1 MKSRHLF
8 LFALLTLLTIILL
21 SACVRPA
28 STPPKSETVSGSTTA
43 EFPVP
48 GTTEDVMSQ
57 LESLATQ
64 TAMALTGGTPGAQ
77 QPPAGTAAPGTDTS
91 GTAAP
96 GTDTSGTAAP
106 TTEGQVQPTAAPP
119 TVAPTQAPAQPQVV
133 VPTRTPGKP
142 SSYTLKGGEFPYCIA
157 RRFDVNPTEMLNL
170 SGLAQSGVFPPGT
183 VLKIP
188 QSGGGFPGARSLRET
203 PDTYTVSSG
212 DTIYSIACLYG
223 KVDPTE
229 IAYANNLTSPYTLK
243 VGQELYIP

>member
-28 STPPKSETVSGSTTA
+28 STPPTSQSAAGTTTT

-64 TAMALTGGTPGAQ
+64 TAMAMSGSSTGAQ
-77 QPPAGTAAPGTDTS
+77 QTPVATLPAPGTTE
-91 GTAAP
+91 AA
-96 GTDTSGTAAP
+96 GGAAP
-106 TTEGQVQPTAAPP
+106 TTEGQAQAQPTAAPP
-119 TVAPTQAPAQPQVV
+119 TVAPTQAPAQAQVV

-157 RRFDVNPTEMLNL
+157 RRFDVNPSEMLNL
-170 SGLAQSGVFPPGT
+170 SGLAQSGVFSPGT

-203 PDTYTVSSG
+203 PDTYSVGSG

-223 KVDPTE
+223 KVDPSE
-229 IAYANNLTSPYTLK
+229 IAYANSLTSPYTLK

>member
-8 LFALLTLLTIILL
+8 LFALLTLLTIVLL

-28 STPPKSETVSGSTTA
+28 STPPKSQSVAGTTTA

-64 TAMALTGGTPGAQ
+64 TAMAMSGGSTGTQ
-77 QPPAGTAAPGTDTS
+77 QAPVATVAAPGTE
-91 GTAAP
+91 AA
-96 GTDTSGTAAP
+96 GTAAP
-106 TTEGQVQPTAAPP
+106 TTEAQAQPTAVSP
-119 TVAPTQAPAQPQVV
+119 TTAPTQAQAQVV

-157 RRFDVNPTEMLNL
+157 RRFDVNPSEMLNL
-170 SGLAQSGVFPPGT
+170 SGLAQSGVYPPGT

-188 QSGGGFPGARSLRET
+188 QSGGGFPGARSLRGT
-203 PDTYTVSSG
+203 PDTYSVGSG

-223 KVDPTE
+223 KVDPNE
-229 IAYANNLTSPYTLK
+229 IAYANNLSSPYTLK

>member
-8 LFALLTLLTIILL
+8 LFALLTLLIAIML

-28 STPPKSETVSGSTTA
+28 STPPKEEAAAGTTTS

-64 TAMALTGGTPGAQ
+64 TAMAMQGGSPGAGQ
-77 QPPAGTAAPGTDTS
+77 TAIPTMAAPGTE
-91 GTAAP
+91 AAP
-96 GTDTSGTAAP
+96 GTAGPTAETQVTAAAP
-106 TTEGQVQPTAAPP
+106 TPQ
-119 TVAPTQAPAQPQVV
+119 PTQAAAQPQVV
-133 VPTRTPGKP
+133 VPTRTPGRP

-170 SGLAQSGVFPPGT
+170 SGLASGNVFPPGT

-188 QSGGGFPGARSLRET
+188 QSGSFPGGRSLRGT
-203 PDTYTVSSG
+203 PDTYTVSTG

-223 KVDPTE
+223 EVDPME
-229 IAYANNLTSPYTLK
+229 IAYANNLTSPYAVK

>member
-8 LFALLTLLTIILL
+8 LFTLLTLLIIILL

-28 STPPKSETVSGSTTA
+28 STPPVEQSASGTTTA

-64 TAMALTGGTPGAQ
+64 TAIALQGGTPGAQ
-77 QPPAGTAAPGTDTS
+77 QTAVPTMAAPGTA
-91 GTAAP
+91 G
-96 GTDTSGTAAP
+96 P
-106 TTEGQVQPTAAPP
+106 TTEAQATDAASAAA
-119 TVAPTQAPAQPQVV
+119 TTGAAVASPEPTQAPAQPQVV
-133 VPTRTPGKP
+133 VPTRTPGRP
-142 SSYTLKGGEFPYCIA
+142 SSYTIKGGEFPYCIA
-157 RRFDVNPTEMLNL
+157 RRFDVNPTDMLNM
-170 SGLAQSGVFPPGT
+170 SGLGSSGVFPPGT

-188 QSGGGFPGARSLRET
+188 QSGSFPGARSLRGT
-203 PDTYTVSSG
+203 PDTFSVSTG

-223 KVDPTE
+223 EVDPSE
-229 IAYANNLTSPYTLK
+229 IAYANNLSSPYTLK

>member
-28 STPPKSETVSGSTTA
+28 STPPKSQSTSGTTTT

-64 TAMALTGGTPGAQ
+64 TAMAMTGGSSGAQ
-77 QPPAGTAAPGTDTS
+77 QTPVATLPAPATVAA
-91 GTAAP
+91 
-96 GTDTSGTAAP
+96 GTAAP
-106 TTEGQVQPTAAPP
+106 TTDGQAQPTAVPP
-119 TVAPTQAPAQPQVV
+119 TVAPTQPQAQPQVV
-133 VPTRTPGKP
+133 IPTKTPGLP

-157 RRFDVNPTEMLNL
+157 RRFNVNPSEMLNQ
-170 SGLAQSGVFPPGT
+170 SGLSAGGVYPPGT

-188 QSGGGFPGARSLRET
+188 QSGGGFPDGRALKNT

-223 KVDPTE
+223 DVDPNE
-229 IAYANNLTSPYTLK
+229 IAFANSLTSPYTLK

>member
-28 STPPKSETVSGSTTA
+28 STPPKSETVSGTTTT

-77 QPPAGTAAPGTDTS
+77 QPPAATQPAA

-106 TTEGQVQPTAAPP
+106 TTEGQVQPTAAAP
-119 TVAPTQAPAQPQVV
+119 TLAPTQAPAQPQVA

-157 RRFDVNPTEMLNL
+157 RRFDVNPSEMLNL
-170 SGLAQSGVFPPGT
+170 SGLPQSGVYPPGT

>member
-8 LFALLTLLTIILL
+8 LFALLTLLTIIVL
-21 SACVRPA
+21 SGCVRPA
-28 STPPKSETVSGSTTA
+28 SSPPKSSEAVSSTAAA

-48 GTTEDVMSQ
+48 GTTEDVMLQ

-64 TAMALTGGTPGAQ
+64 TAMALTGGSASVQQTPVATL
-77 QPPAGTAAPGTDTS
+77 PAPGTV
-91 GTAAP
+91 
-96 GTDTSGTAAP
+96 AP
-106 TTEGQVQPTAAPP
+106 TTEGQAQPSAVPPTAE
-119 TVAPTQAPAQPQVV
+119 PTQPQAQVV
-133 VPTRTPGKP
+133 VPTKTPGLP
-142 SSYTLKGGEFPYCIA
+142 SSYTLKSGEFPYCIA

-170 SGLAQSGVFPPGT
+170 SGLPQSGTYPPGT

-188 QSGGGFPGARSLRET
+188 QSGGNFPGGRSLKDT

-223 KVDPTE
+223 KVDPNE
-229 IAYANNLTSPYTLK
+229 IAYANTLTSPYTLK

>member
-8 LFALLTLLTIILL
+8 LFALLTFLTIILL

-28 STPPKSETVSGSTTA
+28 STPPKSETASGTTTT

-64 TAMALTGGTPGAQ
+64 TAMAMTGGSSGAQ
-77 QPPAGTAAPGTDTS
+77 QTPGVTQPAAGTEAPGAD
-91 GTAAP
+91 A
-96 GTDTSGTAAP
+96 SGTAAP

-119 TVAPTQAPAQPQVV
+119 SAEPTQAEAQAQVV

-142 SSYTLKGGEFPYCIA
+142 SSYTLKGGEFPFCIA

-170 SGLAQSGVFPPGT
+170 SGLPQSGVYPPGT

-203 PDTYTVSSG
+203 PDTYNVSSG

-223 KVDPTE
+223 KVDPSE
-229 IAYANNLTSPYTLK
+229 IAYANNLASPYTLK

>member
-8 LFALLTLLTIILL
+8 LFALLTLLTITLL

-28 STPPKSETVSGSTTA
+28 STPPKSQSASGTTTA

-64 TAMALTGGTPGAQ
+64 TAMAMTGGSTAAQ
-77 QPPAGTAAPGTDTS
+77 QTPVATLPAPETAAAGTAAP
-91 GTAAP
+91 TAETQAQA
-96 GTDTSGTAAP
+96 TA
-106 TTEGQVQPTAAPP
+106 VPP
-119 TVAPTQAPAQPQVV
+119 TVAPSQPEAQVV
-133 VPTRTPGKP
+133 VPTRTPGRP
-142 SSYTLKGGEFPYCIA
+142 GSYTLKGGEHPYCIA
-157 RRFDVNPTEMLNL
+157 RRFDVNPSEMLNM
-170 SGLAQSGVFPPGT
+170 SGLAGSGVYPPGT

-188 QSGGGFPGARSLRET
+188 QSGSFPGGRSLKDT
-203 PDTYTVSSG
+203 PDTYTVSTG

-223 KVDPTE
+223 KVDPSE

-243 VGQELYIP
+243 VGQELAIP

>member
-28 STPPKSETVSGSTTA
+28 STPPKSETVSGTTTT

-77 QPPAGTAAPGTDTS
+77 QPPAATQPAAGTSAPS
-91 GTAAP
+91 
-96 GTDTSGTAAP
+96 TDTSGTAAP
-106 TTEGQVQPTAAPP
+106 TTEGQVQPTAAAP
-119 TVAPTQAPAQPQVV
+119 TVAPTQAPAQPQVA

-157 RRFDVNPTEMLNL
+157 RRFDVNPSEMLNL
-170 SGLAQSGVFPPGT
+170 SGLPQSGVYPPGT

-203 PDTYTVSSG
+203 PDTYSVSSG

-223 KVDPTE
+223 KVDPNE
-229 IAYANNLTSPYTLK
+229 IAYANNLSSPYTLK
-243 VGQELYIP
+243 VGQELNIP

>member
-1 MKSRHLF
+1 MKSRPLF
-8 LFALLTLLTIILL
+8 LFALLTLLIILLL

-28 STPPKSETVSGSTTA
+28 STPSKNQSASSTTTT

-64 TAMALTGGTPGAQ
+64 TAMAVSGGTPGAQ
-77 QPPAGTAAPGTDTS
+77 QTPVATQAAPGTQ
-91 GTAAP
+91 AP
-96 GTDTSGTAAP
+96 GATTPGTAAP
-106 TTEGQVQPTAAPP
+106 TSETQAQPTAVPP
-119 TVAPTQAPAQPQVV
+119 TAAATQPQAQVV
-133 VPTRTPGKP
+133 VPTRTPGLP
-142 SSYTLKGGEFPYCIA
+142 STYTLKGGEFPYCIA

-170 SGLAQSGVFPPGT
+170 SGLSTGNVFPPGT

-188 QSGGGFPGARSLRET
+188 QSGGGFPGARSLRNT
-203 PDTYTVSSG
+203 PDTYTVGSG

-223 KVDPTE
+223 KVDPNE

-243 VGQELYIP
+243 VGQELTIP

>member
-8 LFALLTLLTIILL
+8 LLALLTLLTIILL

-28 STPPKSETVSGSTTA
+28 STPPKNQSAAGTTTA

-48 GTTEDVMSQ
+48 GTEDVMSQ

-64 TAMALTGGTPGAQ
+64 TAMAMSSGSSGAQ
-77 QPPAGTAAPGTDTS
+77 QTPVATLAAPGTE
-91 GTAAP
+91 AA
-96 GTDTSGTAAP
+96 GTAAP
-106 TTEGQVQPTAAPP
+106 TTEAQAQATAVSPTAAP
-119 TVAPTQAPAQPQVV
+119 TQAQAQVV

-157 RRFDVNPTEMLNL
+157 RRFDVNPAEMLNL
-170 SGLAQSGVFPPGT
+170 SGLAQSGVYPPGT

-203 PDTYTVSSG
+203 PDTYTVGSG

-223 KVDPTE
+223 KVDPME
-229 IAYANNLTSPYTLK
+229 IAYANNLSSPYTLK
-243 VGQELYIP
+243 VGQELSIP

>member
-8 LFALLTLLTIILL
+8 LFALLTLLFAIML

-28 STPPKSETVSGSTTA
+28 STPPKEEAAAGTTTT

-64 TAMALTGGTPGAQ
+64 TAMAMQGDSGGVQQTAVPTMAAPGTDV
-77 QPPAGTAAPGTDTS
+77 AGTAAP
-91 GTAAP
+91 TAEVQVTA
-96 GTDTSGTAAP
+96 AAP
-106 TTEGQVQPTAAPP
+106 TPE
-119 TVAPTQAPAQPQVV
+119 PTQAPAQPQVV
-133 VPTRTPGKP
+133 VPTRTPGRP

-157 RRFDVNPTEMLNL
+157 RRFDVNPTEMLNM
-170 SGLAQSGVFPPGT
+170 SGLGSSGVFPPGT

-188 QSGGGFPGARSLRET
+188 QSGSFPGARSLRDT
-203 PDTYTVSSG
+203 PDTYGVSSG

-223 KVDPTE
+223 RVDPME
-229 IAYANNLTSPYTLK
+229 IAYANNLTSPYSVK

>member
-8 LFALLTLLTIILL
+8 LFTLLTLLIIILL

-28 STPPKSETVSGSTTA
+28 STPPVEQSASGTATT

-64 TAMALTGGTPGAQ
+64 TAIALQGGTPGAQ
-77 QPPAGTAAPGTDTS
+77 QTAVPTMAAPGTAGPTTEAQATDAAS
-91 GTAAP
+91 TA
-96 GTDTSGTAAP
+96 AAP
-106 TTEGQVQPTAAPP
+106 TSAA
-119 TVAPTQAPAQPQVV
+119 VASPEPTQAPAQPQVV
-133 VPTRTPGKP
+133 VPTRTPGRP
-142 SSYTLKGGEFPYCIA
+142 SSYTIKGGEFPYCIA
-157 RRFDVNPTEMLNL
+157 RRFDVNPTDMLNM
-170 SGLAQSGVFPPGT
+170 SGLGSSGVFPPGT

-188 QSGGGFPGARSLRET
+188 QSGSFPGARSLRDT
-203 PDTYTVSSG
+203 PDTFSVSTG

-223 KVDPTE
+223 EVDPSE
-229 IAYANNLTSPYTLK
+229 IAYANNLSSPYTLK

>member
-8 LFALLTLLTIILL
+8 LFTLLTLLVILL

-28 STPPKSETVSGSTTA
+28 STPPEAESVSSSAEA

-64 TAMALTGGTPGAQ
+64 TAIAAQGGTPGAPQ
-77 QPPAGTAAPGTDTS
+77 TAVPTIAVP
-91 GTAAP
+91 
-96 GTDTSGTAAP
+96 GTAAP
-106 TTEGQVQPTAAPP
+106 TPEVQSTDAALTAAAPTAAAVSPE
-119 TVAPTQAPAQPQVV
+119 PTQAPAQPQVA
-133 VPTRTPGKP
+133 VPTRTPGRP

-157 RRFDVNPTEMLNL
+157 RRFDVNPTDMLNM
-170 SGLAQSGVFPPGT
+170 SGLGSSGVFPPGT

-188 QSGGGFPGARSLRET
+188 QSGSFPGARSLRDT
-203 PDTYTVSSG
+203 PDTYSVGSG

-223 KVDPTE
+223 EVDPSE
-229 IAYANNLTSPYTLK
+229 IAYANNLSSPYTLK
-243 VGQELYIP
+243 VGQELNIP

>member
-8 LFALLTLLTIILL
+8 LFALLTLLTIFLL

-28 STPPKSETVSGSTTA
+28 STPPKNQSASGTTTA

-64 TAMALTGGTPGAQ
+64 TAIALTGGSSGAQ
-77 QPPAGTAAPGTDTS
+77 QTPATTMAAPGTDV
-91 GTAAP
+91 
-96 GTDTSGTAAP
+96 SGTAAP
-106 TTEGQVQPTAAPP
+106 TTEGQAQPTAVPP
-119 TVAPTQAPAQPQVV
+119 TVAPTQPQAQVV

-170 SGLAQSGVFPPGT
+170 SGLAAGGVYPPGT

-223 KVDPTE
+223 KVDPNE

-243 VGQELYIP
+243 VGQELTIP

>member
-28 STPPKSETVSGSTTA
+28 STPPKSAAVSGTTTA

-57 LESLATQ
+57 LEGLATQ
-64 TAMALTGGTPGAQ
+64 TAMALTGGSPAAQ
-77 QPPAGTAAPGTDTS
+77 QTPVATLPAP
-91 GTAAP
+91 
-96 GTDTSGTAAP
+96 GTAAP
-106 TTEGQVQPTAAPP
+106 TTEAQAQPTAVPPTVQPTESQP
-119 TVAPTQAPAQPQVV
+119 QAQVV
-133 VPTRTPGKP
+133 VPTKTPGLP
-142 SSYTLKGGEFPYCIA
+142 STYTLKGGEFPYCIA
-157 RRFDVNPTEMLNL
+157 RRFDVNPSVMLNL
-170 SGLAQSGVFPPGT
+170 SGLAAGGVYPPGT

-188 QSGGGFPGARSLRET
+188 QSGGGFPDGRSLKNT
-203 PDTYTVSSG
+203 PDTYTVGSG

-223 KVDPTE
+223 DVDPNE
-229 IAYANNLTSPYTLK
+229 IAFANNLSSPYTLK